1 MIRFLSLAP
10 LFLAGVLLTKC
21 TSVLSFQIIGPTTTF
36 SRTVALFATHR
47 TSVSGK
53 QEFTDISPSQ
63 QQSRSRR
70 ALLQQDL
77 PAAFL
82 ASTVFLATTTAPAN
96 ALVKGNAPPSSMK
109 PAGSTKPK
117 CTNVE
122 ECQALAELKQ
132 EEEREAAEASRVPV
146 KKTKGG
152 VIYRDE
158 VLPEGDSNAETAA
171 AKDGDDV
178 TLYYKVLKLGKRSYD
193 GLSGEGTVVFSRGY
207 GLEDDEKK
215 PGDKVFETTVGA
227 YSNIAALNEALVGM
241 RVGGVRRVVVLPQ
254 KGWRKPTAM
263 CDGGPGGEGKGGDLK
278 TDYVLVPTATMVEQ
292 EACFDTSRQPFP
304 ATYPQQRRMAQR
316 FDQSLIM
323 EIELR
328 SISSTAQ

>member
-1 MIRFLSLAP
+1 MVQIQSLSPLLLGLLLCSSVVSFRTIRP
-10 LFLAGVLLTKC
+10 
-21 TSVLSFQIIGPTTTF
+21 TSF
-36 SRTVALFATHR
+36 SRTVATHVKAQNAAAEENNE
-47 TSVSGK
+47 SI
-53 QEFTDISPSQ
+53 DNPSQ
-63 QQSRSRR
+63 HSRSRR
-70 ALLQQDL
+70 QLLRQDL
-77 PAAFL
+77 PAALFTTT
-82 ASTVFLATTTAPAN
+82 AFLATEPAN

-109 PAGSTKPK
+109 PVGSTKPK

-122 ECQALAELKQ
+122 ECQALAEIKQ
-132 EEEREAAEASRVPV
+132 EEEREAAEANRVPV
-146 KKTKGG
+146 EKTKGG

-158 VLPEGDSNAETAA
+158 VVVEGDEPA

-178 TLYYKVLKLGKRSYD
+178 ALYYKVLKLGKRSYD

-215 PGDKVFETTVGA
+215 NGDKVFQTTVGA

-241 RVGGVRRVVVLPQ
+241 QVGGIRRVVVLPQ
-254 KGWRKPTAM
+254 KGWRKPTSM

-304 ATYPQQRRMAQR
+304 ATYAQQRRMAQR

-328 SISSTAQ
+328 SISK